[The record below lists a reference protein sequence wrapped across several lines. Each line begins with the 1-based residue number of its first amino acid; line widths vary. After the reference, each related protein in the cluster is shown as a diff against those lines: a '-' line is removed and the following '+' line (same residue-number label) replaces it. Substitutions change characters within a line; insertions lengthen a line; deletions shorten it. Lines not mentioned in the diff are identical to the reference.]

1 MNRWIEDHPQEVQ
14 DIERLDED
22 NRPTRRVVTRI
33 LDDEAQDDE

>member
-1 MNRWIEDHPQEVQ
+1 MNIWIEDHPQEVQ

-22 NRPTRRVVTRI
+22 DRPTTRVVTRI